1 MKPVVSWE
9 NYPLNFFYKY
19 LRLNEGDGL
28 VFVLIK
34 SWGSLD
40 FFK

>member
-1 MKPVVSWE
+1 MKPAPIWE
-9 NYPLNFFYKY
+9 NYPLIFSYKY
-19 LRLNEGDGL
+19 LRLNEGDGP

>member
-19 LRLNEGDGL
+19 LRLNEGAGP
-28 VFVLIK
+28 VFILIK
-34 SWGSLD
+34 SWGILI
-40 FFK
+40 FFE